1 MDVYKK
7 LLSYVPKERYLA
19 YLVIFFSCVS
29 VFFIVGAYYALYQ
42 FLIELVVEA
51 NHTQSTIYAITI
63 ATLLA
68 VGAILYIV
76 GVAISHVLGFR
87 LETNLRKKG
96 IDGLSEASF
105 RFYDKYPSGKV
116 RKIIDDNAAQTH
128 MIVAHLIP
136 DNANAILTPILAL
149 ILGFVVSWH
158 VGLILV
164 LLLIFSGFSLK
175 FMMGEKTFMQVY
187 QNALENLSSET
198 VEYVRGI
205 QVIKIFGAD
214 VISLKAMHKA
224 ITDYAEHAH
233 KYSQSCKRP
242 YVIYQWLFLGL
253 IAFLVPLMVLFID
266 LGNQPE
272 VLAVELIML
281 LFLTGVLFTAIM
293 KIMYLSM
300 YAFQG
305 KMAVDKLEALYD
317 EMHKDHL
324 VFGQEEKF
332 DNFDIVFD
340 HVTFGYE
347 ETPVLQDLSF
357 TLKEKKTYAL
367 IGSSG
372 SGKSTIAKLISGF
385 YKIDGGSIKIGGKPL
400 EAYNEQALIKNI
412 AFVFQNVKLF
422 KMSIFEN
429 VKLAKEDATRE
440 EVLEALHVAGCDS
453 ILDKFETREE
463 TIIGSKGVYLSV
475 GEKQRLAIARAI
487 LKDANIVVLDEA
499 SASVDPDNEHELQL
513 AFASLMK
520 DRTVIMIA
528 HRLSSIRYV
537 DEILVIE
544 DGKIIERGK
553 DEELM
558 QKDSKYR
565 YFQTLYGQANEW
577 RVGYDS
583 LN

>member
-1 MDVYKK
+1 
-7 LLSYVPKERYLA
+7 
-19 YLVIFFSCVS
+19 
-29 VFFIVGAYYALYQ
+29 
-42 FLIELVVEA
+42 
-51 NHTQSTIYAITI
+51 
-63 ATLLA
+63 
-68 VGAILYIV
+68 
-76 GVAISHVLGFR
+76 
-87 LETNLRKKG
+87 
-96 IDGLSEASF
+96 
-105 RFYDKYPSGKV
+105 
-116 RKIIDDNAAQTH
+116 
-128 MIVAHLIP
+128 
-136 DNANAILTPILAL
+136 
-149 ILGFVVSWH
+149 
-158 VGLILV
+158 
-164 LLLIFSGFSLK
+164 
-175 FMMGEKTFMQVY
+175 
-187 QNALENLSSET
+187 
-198 VEYVRGI
+198 
-205 QVIKIFGAD
+205 
-214 VISLKAMHKA
+214 
-224 ITDYAEHAH
+224 
-233 KYSQSCKRP
+233 
-242 YVIYQWLFLGL
+242 
-253 IAFLVPLMVLFID
+253 
-266 LGNQPE
+266 
-272 VLAVELIML
+272 
-281 LFLTGVLFTAIM
+281 
-293 KIMYLSM
+293 
-300 YAFQG
+300 
-305 KMAVDKLEALYD
+305 MAVDKLEALYD

-324 VFGQEEKF
+324 VFGQEERF